1 MLEYIYHNVSC
12 SGDKMRWSVIVILV
26 FAVILAYSFVAVSLG
41 PIDPLGRLSFVKL
54 ENPDMY
60 PGHPH
65 SELLAQY
72 AEKTGSKCA
81 LVLHFAGSSTYS
93 SYDQDTP
100 NSNSQNGV
108 YIIEVAFIDTQG
120 GGSSSL
126 SQINLLDS
134 LKVALFGV
142 PDGRYKYMSDG
153 VVYNSYDAMMS
164 HVNTLAKQHGQ
175 KGAIPTVYHGTVR
188 TDNPILDPGCG
199 FPLYFQILEK
209 TYGIVPAYVYTI
221 TGMIFPYLNSPYR
234 NFELMH
240 SSELQYYYNNGLLN
254 IDYKNSHVNT
264 GKYYGQTSN
273 NTD

>member
-1 MLEYIYHNVSC
+1 
-12 SGDKMRWSVIVILV
+12 MRWSVVAIGVLAVILV
-26 FAVILAYSFVAVSLG
+26 YSFVVVSLG
-41 PIDPLGRLSFVKL
+41 PINPLGRLSFVKL

-65 SELLAQY
+65 SLLLAQY
-72 AEKTGSKCA
+72 AEKSGSKCA

-93 SYDQDTP
+93 SYEQTTP
-100 NSNSQNGV
+100 NSKQSGV
-108 YIIEVAFIDTQG
+108 YIIEVAYIDTQG

-126 SQINLLDS
+126 SQINFLDS

-153 VVYNSYDAMMS
+153 VVYNSYDAMMN
-164 HVNTLAKQHGQ
+164 HVTTLAKEHGQ
-175 KGAIPTVYHGTVR
+175 QGAIPTVYHGTVR

-199 FPLYFQILEK
+199 FPLYFQILDHQ
-209 TYGIVPAYVYTI
+209 YGIIPAYIYTI
-221 TGMIFPYLNSPYR
+221 TGMIYPYLYSPYR
-234 NFELMH
+234 NFELTH

-254 IDYKNSHVNT
+254 IDYKNTHVKT
-264 GKYYGQTSN
+264 GKYYGQNSS